1 MTDTIDDV
9 QPMQQDRSRQSRL
22 QHYKPQLWRLRWQAI
37 ARPTWPAPIPPV
49 SSSRSG
55 DALWNVFS

>member
-37 ARPTWPAPIPPV
+37 ARPAWPPPMTTA

-55 DALWNVFS
+55 DAFCDVSS